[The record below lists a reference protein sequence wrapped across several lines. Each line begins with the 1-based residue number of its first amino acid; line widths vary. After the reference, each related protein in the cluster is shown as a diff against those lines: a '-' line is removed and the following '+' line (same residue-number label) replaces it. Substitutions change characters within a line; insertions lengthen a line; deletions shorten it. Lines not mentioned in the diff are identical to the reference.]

1 MKLRNLIYLLLI
13 LPFLF
18 LQTGCSSD
26 DENPVTP
33 TPTVNEAEVLVK
45 YLEANGDFINT
56 AAPAMIKASDVYAD
70 LLIPTSNIAVIDI
83 RSSTDFAAGHIDGA
97 VNVTAANLLDY
108 YKNNSLSAK
117 SKVVIACYT
126 GQTAG
131 WATSLLRLAGYTNVY
146 DLKWGM
152 SSWNSQFKGSWASSI
167 GNGRAAEFV
176 TTATAKNAAGEMP
189 TLSTGKTTGPEI
201 FEARIAAVL
210 AEGFGAAKIDNGT
223 LYTNLSNYYIV
234 NYWKQTDYDWGHIAG
249 AVQYT
254 PNLDF
259 KFDASLK
266 TLPTGKTVVVY
277 CYTGQTS
284 AHVAS
289 FLRVLGYDAKSL
301 LFGVNAM
308 SYDAM
313 PGTKFV
319 ESTEVHEYPVVQ

>member
-18 LQTGCSSD
+18 FQTGCSSD
-26 DENPVTP
+26 DENPLEP

-56 AAPAMIKASDVYAD
+56 TAPAMIKASDVYAD
-70 LLIPTSNIAVIDI
+70 LLASANIAVIDI
-83 RSSTDFAAGHIDGA
+83 RSATDFATGHIDGA
-97 VNVTAANLLDY
+97 VNVTTANLLDY
-108 YKNNSLSAK
+108 YKNNNLSAK
-117 SKVVIACYT
+117 AKVVIACYS

-152 SSWNSQFKGSWASSI
+152 SSWNSQFKASWANSI

-176 TTATAKNAAGEMP
+176 TTAAAKNAAGEMP
-189 TLSTGKTTGPEI
+189 TLSTGKTTGAEI
-201 FEARIAAVL
+201 LEARIAAVL

-234 NYWKQTDYDWGHIAG
+234 NYWGQTDYDWGHIAG

-254 PNLDF
+254 PKVDL

-266 TLPTGKTVVVY
+266 TLPTDKTVVVY

-284 AHVAS
+284 AHVAP
-289 FLRVLGYDAKSL
+289 FLKVLGYDAKTL

-308 SYDAM
+308 SFDTM
-313 PGTKFV
+313 PGTKFI
-319 ESTEVHEYPVVQ
+319 EATEVHEYPVVQ